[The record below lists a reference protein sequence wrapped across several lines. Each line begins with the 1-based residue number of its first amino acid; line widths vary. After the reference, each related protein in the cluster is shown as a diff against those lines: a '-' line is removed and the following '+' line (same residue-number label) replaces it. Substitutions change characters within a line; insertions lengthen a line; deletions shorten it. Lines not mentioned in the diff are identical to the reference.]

1 MKMLSVALAAIA
13 LGAVT
18 VAPASAAPEGNTIVE
33 IKSAAEGLCADFGR
47 TDTTYPTLAACTGSA
62 AQQFERIPTATGSY
76 LRNIGD
82 GHCLDG
88 YYTSVREKQCEPD
101 VTAQRF
107 QEVPDSDGA
116 VRLSTTGEH
125 GTAFLDSWLY
135 PLYGEVGMAPDP
147 ARETQ
152 RWFVREVGTVPPP
165 QLAAVIKIRHAEQ
178 GTCLS
183 DSKTATNEL
192 KPCDLASGF
201 ERIDAGN
208 GLVALRNQANGR
220 CLALYSGEYV
230 WMQTCSITS
239 AAQQW
244 KLSDDALGN
253 YTVSNGDRFLTPRR
267 DNKGVM
273 AVSFLG
279 IGLWQHWQLPAA

>member
-1 MKMLSVALAAIA
+1 
-13 LGAVT
+13 

-33 IKSAAEGLCADFGR
+33 IKSAVEGLCVESG
-47 TDTTYPTLAACTGSA
+47 TTYPTLAACTGST
-62 AQQFERIPTATGSY
+62 AQQFERIQTGTGSY

-82 GHCLDG
+82 GQCLDG
-88 YYTSVREKQCEPD
+88 YYSSVEEKRCDPD
-101 VTAQRF
+101 RSGQRF
-107 QEVPDSDGA
+107 QEVPDTDGA
-116 VRLSTTGEH
+116 VRLSATGH
-125 GTAFLDSWLY
+125 DGTAFLDSWLY
-135 PLYGEVGMAPDP
+135 PLYREVGMAPDLT
-147 ARETQ
+147 RETQ

-165 QLAAVIKIRHAEQ
+165 QLATVIKIRHAEQ
-178 GTCLS
+178 DTCLS

-208 GLVALRNQANGR
+208 GLFALRNQTNGR
-220 CLALYSGEYV
+220 CLTVYAGEYV
-230 WMQTCSITS
+230 WMQTCNITS

-253 YTVSNGDRFLTPRR
+253 YTVSNGDRVLTPRR
-267 DNKGVM
+267 DNKSVM
-273 AVSFLG
+273 ALTFMG